1 MMKAVKTTKDATN
14 EVLFQK
20 LGNTWYVFSEIN
32 DELVYS
38 ALPTGMDPH
47 TTQMELF
54 EVIEEHMQKV
64 AKHNRSARRK
74 AEMVA

>member
-1 MMKAVKTTKDATN
+1 MKAVKTNREESK

-20 LGNTWYVFSEIN
+20 LGSTWYVFTEIN
-32 DELVYS
+32 EELVYS

-47 TTQMELF
+47 TTKMELF

-64 AKHNRSARRK
+64 SRLQSRRK
-74 AEMVA
+74 PELAA

>member
-1 MMKAVKTTKDATN
+1 MKAVNTTNAK

-20 LGNTWYVFSEIN
+20 MGNTWYVFTEIN
-32 DELVYS
+32 EELVYS

-47 TTQMELF
+47 TTKLELY

-64 AKHNRSARRK
+64 AKYYSRRK
-74 AEMVA
+74 PEAQV

>member
-1 MMKAVKTTKDATN
+1 MKAVKTNREESK

-20 LGNTWYVFSEIN
+20 LGNTWYVFTEIN
-32 DELVYS
+32 EELIYS

-47 TTQMELF
+47 TTKMELF

-64 AKHNRSARRK
+64 SRLQSRRK
-74 AEMVA
+74 PELAA

>member
-1 MMKAVKTTKDATN
+1 MKAVKTNNDQSN

-20 LGNTWYVFSEIN
+20 LGNTWYVFTEIN

-47 TTQMELF
+47 TTKMELF
-54 EVIEEHMQKV
+54 EVIEEHLQKV
-64 AKHNRSARRK
+64 SRQMPRRK
-74 AEMVA
+74 PEIAA